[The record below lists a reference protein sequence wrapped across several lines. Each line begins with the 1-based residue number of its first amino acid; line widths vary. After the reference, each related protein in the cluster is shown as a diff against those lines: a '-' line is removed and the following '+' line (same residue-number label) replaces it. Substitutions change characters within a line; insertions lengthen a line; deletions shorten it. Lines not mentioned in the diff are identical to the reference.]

1 MSENKNTIPA
11 EGDIKIDIMTTLK
24 NIWAIRKK
32 LLKIGVITF
41 VIACV
46 IVLLIPKKYG
56 IMVTLAPEAGQN
68 GEGVLS
74 GVASMLG
81 MGGLNMGE
89 DADALNVDLY
99 PDIVSSTPFMLDILD
114 TKVKR
119 LNNLDEEMTIE
130 EYIEN
135 HTGSIFHKILAL
147 PGKGIKAVKGL
158 LSDDADTIVKY
169 NDYHLTKSQTVML
182 KNLRNMVATYVSK
195 KTGVTNI
202 EVTTEDP
209 LVTAMLTDTIVAKLK
224 NTIIEYRTA
233 KVSDD
238 CKYWELIYEE
248 RKADYYAKQEEYA
261 RYVDT
266 NKNLVMQSVIAE
278 RERLQ
283 NEVTLAYQL
292 YSNVATQLQLVRAKV
307 QESKPAF
314 AVVEPATVPLK
325 AKGIGRSLTV
335 IVIVLIVEVLAILWF
350 LKGQELWY
358 LFKEQLAQSKQE
370 ITQEKKE

>member
-158 LSDDADTIVKY
+158 FSDDADTIVKY

-224 NTIIEYRTA
+224 NTII
-233 KVSDD
+233 SS
-238 CKYWELIYEE
+238 
-248 RKADYYAKQEEYA
+248 
-261 RYVDT
+261 T
-266 NKNLVMQSVIAE
+266 NCPDLSA
-278 RERLQ
+278 L
-283 NEVTLAYQL
+283 
-292 YSNVATQLQLVRAKV
+292 
-307 QESKPAF
+307 SK
-314 AVVEPATVPLK
+314 
-325 AKGIGRSLTV
+325 RR
-335 IVIVLIVEVLAILWF
+335 
-350 LKGQELWY
+350 
-358 LFKEQLAQSKQE
+358 
-370 ITQEKKE
+370 